1 MVKVIYCNTLF
12 VPVLNVWELIPSE
25 ILTLPV
31 FVFLAILIVMTV
43 PGGNSW
49 PKVRVK
55 SGLVALIVEQLAVF
69 AAAPAKEIAPI
80 ELFGLTPPVAAI
92 TPPVVGT
99 GCSATSVAVK
109 VVLTVILL
117 ILIVALPATSKVT
130 CWLAPPLI
138 LYVTIAFGVPPVK
151 VKVPFPPLLTIKG
164 LAVLVVKTTP
174 GVTSMHTCWEYVQPK
189 LSTTL

>member
-1 MVKVIYCNTLF
+1 M
-12 VPVLNVWELIPSE
+12 
-25 ILTLPV
+25 
-31 FVFLAILIVMTV
+31 
-43 PGGNSW
+43 
-49 PKVRVK
+49 
-55 SGLVALIVEQLAVF
+55 AVF

-130 CWLAPPLI
+130 C
-138 LYVTIAFGVPPVK
+138 
-151 VKVPFPPLLTIKG
+151 
-164 LAVLVVKTTP
+164 
-174 GVTSMHTCWEYVQPK
+174 
-189 LSTTL
+189 